1 MSLVA
6 KVMSKL
12 RRRYYVVGYGS
23 VKNVNIS
30 TNSTVSDIRWITYK
44 GYKENWVADPYIFSE
59 TDSQIDFLVE
69 EWVEKKHK
77 GRLVKIS
84 LDKRS
89 HNVKKNVILDLSTHL
104 SFPSIIREDDNIYI
118 CPENAAS
125 GKQNIYRFNPTSEC
139 LESPVT
145 IIEEPLLDVNIV
157 KIGEAYYAFGIR
169 MLACDSADKG
179 DNCHLRIFKSEKLL
193 GNYKL
198 IQVIDNELAQERGAG
213 ALFWHKGKL
222 IRPVQNCKD
231 DYGRN
236 VIFKEITIENGVFK
250 ETVLGS
256 LLPSKRYPEGLHTFN
271 VFGDTFVIDG
281 MGYYVGNWM
290 TRLKKLLHRW

>member
-1 MSLVA
+1 MSFIA
-6 KVMSKL
+6 NFKAKL

-30 TNSTVSDIRWITYK
+30 TRSTASDIRWITYK
-44 GYKENWVADPYIFSE
+44 GYKEDWIADPYILSE
-59 TDSQIDFLVE
+59 TYSQIDFLVE

-89 HNVKKNVILDLSTHL
+89 HNVKKTVILDLGTHL
-104 SFPSIIREDDNIYI
+104 SFPSIIKENGNIFI

-125 GKQNIYRFNPTSEC
+125 GKQYIYRFNPVNEC

-157 KIGEAYYAFGIR
+157 KIEDVYYAFGVK
-169 MLACDSADKG
+169 LLDGDKG
-179 DNCHLRIFKSEKLL
+179 DNRHLKIYKSEKLL
-193 GNYKL
+193 GKYKL
-198 IQVIDNELAQERGAG
+198 FQEIENEFAQERGAG
-213 ALFWHKGKL
+213 AFFWYKGKL
-222 IRPVQNCKD
+222 IRPVQNCEG

-236 VIFKEITIENGVFK
+236 VIFKEITIENGIFK
-250 ETVLGS
+250 ETIVGS
-256 LLPSKRYPEGLHTFN
+256 LLPSRQYPEGLHTFN
-271 VFGDTFVIDG
+271 VLGDTFVIDG
-281 MGYYVGNWM
+281 MGYNVGNWM
-290 TRLKKLLHRW
+290 TRLKKILHK